1 MPSYFADSHIFGFGS
16 NSIDR
21 TTSRQHAGCLVEC
34 VKENTDTKWEAD
46 HIFDHDHRRFS
57 AKTYYREGEAT
68 ATYGSNSK
76 AGHNLN
82 RFCVYAEQTYWETGA
97 F

>member
-21 TTSRQHAGCLVEC
+21 TTSRQHAGCLVER
-34 VKENTDTKWEAD
+34 VKENTDTKWEASHYFGRD
-46 HIFDHDHRRFS
+46 YSRFNADYS
-57 AKTYYREGEAT
+57 EGKAT
-68 ATYGSNSK
+68 ATYGSNSR
-76 AGHNLN
+76 ADHNLN
-82 RFCVYAEQTYWETGA
+82 RFCVYAERAYWETGA